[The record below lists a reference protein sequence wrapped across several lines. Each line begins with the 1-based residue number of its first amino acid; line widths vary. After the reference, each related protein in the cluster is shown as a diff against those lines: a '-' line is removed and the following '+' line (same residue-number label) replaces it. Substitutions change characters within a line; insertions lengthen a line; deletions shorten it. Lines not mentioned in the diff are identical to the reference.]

1 MGSVQ
6 HLVSR
11 TGPWLA
17 PCEYPEEGGCSEPL
31 RGSAPCRELAA
42 CAQRGIGRVVSVD
55 CAVPRQ
61 RGQDRGEFRA
71 AQKMHA
77 QKHFTLHGLFPCQD
91 QKNAKPSTAAACVH
105 AGRSSGSQVRL
116 GAFPE
121 GMLRAHAAWALVP
134 VLQSAQQLHSGCGVS
149 AYSVRCVL
157 VCVLCLRVCV
167 PVCVRVGYGVLT
179 HE

>member
-61 RGQDRGEFRA
+61 RGQDRGEFRP

-77 QKHFTLHGLFPCQD
+77 QKHFTLHGLFPLPGPEERKTLD
-91 QKNAKPSTAAACVH
+91 SAACVH

-121 GMLRAHAAWALVP
+121 GMLRDHAAWALVDQCCNRRSSCAAVVVSLRTP
-134 VLQSAQQLHSGCGVS
+134 FDVCSCVFVFARLCARMRACGLW
-149 AYSVRCVL
+149 Y
-157 VCVLCLRVCV
+157 
-167 PVCVRVGYGVLT
+167 T
-179 HE
+179 DI